1 VVNFVLQS
9 ESFLAEGGNAVKPW
23 TVPLFVCG
31 GDQMYGRNNLTEFV
45 AARLDAETRGTLA
58 ALARLERV
66 SLSEALRRSIV
77 LAGDMALMG
86 SGVAAVGQQVADPTQ
101 AQTEGAP
108 GA

>member
-1 VVNFVLQS
+1 MIRQGSLS
-9 ESFLAEGGNAVKPW
+9 EFI
-23 TVPLFVCG
+23 T
-31 GDQMYGRNNLTEFV
+31 
-45 AARLDAETRGTLA
+45 ARLGANERATLA
-58 ALARLERV
+58 ALARLERCNT
-66 SLSEALRRSIV
+66 SEALRRAIV

>member
-9 ESFLAEGGNAVKPW
+9 ESFLAEGGNTVKPW

-77 LAGDMALMG
+77 LAGDMALG
-86 SGVAAVGQQVADPTQ
+86 GGVAGGGHQVADPTQ